1 MDLKRK
7 EGNNYREIENL
18 ALEVKNQSL
27 IETRRVNEIL
37 IKFENTEAW
46 VS

>member
-1 MDLKRK
+1 LDLKRK

-37 IKFENTEAW
+37 IKFENTEA
-46 VS
+46 

>member
-7 EGNNYREIENL
+7 EGYNYREIENL